1 MWFRIRSW
9 HIFDFWS
16 EVDESVAISLCG
28 RRKYVV
34 DRTLNQDPDPEDK
47 TCERCFQIREAKS

>member
-9 HIFDFWS
+9 HIFDVWS
-16 EVDESVAISLCG
+16 EVDEHTAISLCG

-34 DRTLNQDPDPEDK
+34 DGTLNAEPGPEEK
-47 TCERCFQIREAKS
+47 TCERCFQIREAGK